1 MEPYQFTFDQWRSL
15 ELTGKIKCIVPWQT
29 RSFIVATELALD
41 KLCANSE
48 MSGDL
53 FEVKNINPTRL
64 NGQDFCGEITTEKS
78 GSNLNADVTILTKQA
93 DQDVTSLLKFELRK
107 QQFEA
112 PTTLAQV
119 IAICCE
125 EAQPIEICRTSV
137 EGLVSPDLLLFQV
150 CVIV

>member
-15 ELTGKIKCIVPWQT
+15 DLTGKIKCIVPWQT

-53 FEVKNINPTRL
+53 FEVKNINHTHL
-64 NGQDFCGEITTEKS
+64 NGQDYCGES
-78 GSNLNADVTILTKQA
+78 GSNLTEDVTILTKQA
-93 DQDVTSLLKFELRK
+93 DQDVTSLLKFKLRK

-125 EAQPIEICRTSV
+125 EAQPIQICRTSV

-150 CVIV
+150 CIIV

>member
-15 ELTGKIKCIVPWQT
+15 ELTGKIKYIVPWQT

-53 FEVKNINPTRL
+53 FEVKNINHTRR

-78 GSNLNADVTILTKQA
+78 GSDLNADVTILTKKA
-93 DQDVTSLLKFELRK
+93 DQDVTPLLKFKLRK

-125 EAQPIEICRTSV
+125 ESQPTDICRTSV

-150 CVIV
+150 CIIV